1 MLYVWQGLGVG
12 RSVITNF
19 YVVSL
24 SGSLGSLGKS
34 FLIVWDDVG
43 DAELHYAFFQ
53 ELKE

>member
-24 SGSLGSLGKS
+24 SGSLGKS